1 MKTLKKL
8 PVVIAT
14 IFAACLMLLT
24 AVNVQAQD
32 SQNQD
37 QAQAQQDQNS
47 QDQDQGQDPDQAQ
60 NQDPPNR
67 VAQLSY
73 TTGSVSF
80 QPGGTGD
87 WVDAVL
93 NRPLTTG
100 DNLWADQNSRAEL
113 HIGSTAIRIDS
124 QTSLTFLN
132 LGDQAAQLR
141 LSAGSMILRVR
152 HLDDGETLEVDTPNL
167 AFDVQS
173 AGEYRLDVNPDGT
186 ETDIS
191 TWQGQGEATGNNE
204 SYTVTAGQQA
214 RFSGTDQLTRE
225 TAPLPASD
233 DFDNWASQRDA
244 SEDHSESASYT
255 STEMTGYQD
264 LDAYGHWHDV
274 SGYGP
279 VWTPA
284 GVAADWAPYR
294 FGHWVWVAPWGWTW
308 VEDEPWGFAPFHYGR
323 WAFVQSSWCWVPGP
337 VVLRPVYSPAFV
349 AFVGGN
355 GFSLSVGVGGGPGVG
370 WFPLAPGEVYV
381 PYYHTSRA
389 YVNNINITNTRVN
402 VTQVTNVY
410 NVYNNHT
417 TNVTRITYANQRDPR
432 AVTVVSRDTFV
443 NARPVYKNV
452 VRVDNNRI
460 VNAPVTHSVGIQ
472 PARSSV
478 IGAGRTVQFH
488 PPAQV
493 LNRRVVATRVPAA
506 PQRPSFE
513 QRSPQMNVRQVHP
526 RNPAPSAGQRPAQPE
541 VHNQNPPNQPNGAS
555 RQPEGGRNFPH
566 PPENG
571 NMRQPERPANN
582 PPQEQ
587 NRRPEDQNQRQPQE
601 QNQPRPQEQNQP
613 RPQEQNRPPQ
623 VQHQGQP
630 QEQNQGTPYEGNR
643 PGSRNEKPNFPE
655 TQQRPPAQERA
666 PQQQQ
671 NEERR
676 PGNMQNQGQQNHPQP
691 QNRPQSSPP
700 PRPESRPESRPAPSH
715 DSTPPSSHHEER
727 HDQK

>member
-1 MKTLKKL
+1 MKNLKR
-8 PVVIAT
+8 VVVFAT
-14 IFAACLMLLT
+14 MIFAAYMVLLT
-24 AVNVQAQD
+24 EVNAQDQGSQDQDQAQTQQD
-32 SQNQD
+32 QNQD
-37 QAQAQQDQNS
+37 QN
-47 QDQDQGQDPDQAQ
+47 QDQGQDPDQAQ

-73 TTGSVSF
+73 TSGSVSF

-124 QTSLTFLN
+124 QTSITILDLD
-132 LGDQAAQLR
+132 DQTAQLR

-204 SYTVTAGQQA
+204 SYTIAAGQQA

-225 TAPLPASD
+225 TGPLPASD
-233 DFDNWASQRDA
+233 DFGNWATQRDA
-244 SEDHSESASYT
+244 SEDHSESASYV
-255 STEMTGYQD
+255 STDVTGYQD

-294 FGHWVWVAPWGWTW
+294 FGHWVWIAPWGWTW
-308 VEDEPWGFAPFHYGR
+308 VENEPWGFAPFHYGR
-323 WAFVQSSWCWVPGP
+323 WALIQSSWCWVPGP
-337 VVLRPVYSPAFV
+337 VVVRPVYSPAFV

-355 GFSLSVGVGGGPGVG
+355 GFSLSIGAGGGPGVA

-381 PYYHTSRA
+381 PYYRASRI

-402 VTQVTNVY
+402 VTRVTNVY
-410 NVYNNHT
+410 NIYNSR
-417 TNVTRITYANQRDPR
+417 TNVNRITYANQRDPR
-432 AVTVVSRDTFV
+432 AVTVVSRETFV
-443 NARPVYKNV
+443 NARPVNRNI
-452 VRVDNNRI
+452 VRVDTQRI
-460 VNAPVTHSVGIQ
+460 VNAPVTHNVGLQ
-472 PARSSV
+472 PARASV
-478 IGAGRTVQFH
+478 IGAGRPVKFQ
-488 PPAQV
+488 PPARV
-493 LNRRVVATRVPAA
+493 LDRRVVATRVPVA

-513 QRSPQMNVRQVHP
+513 HRSPQMNVRQVHP
-526 RNPAPSAGQRPAQPE
+526 RNVAPPSRRGPAPQVNNE
-541 VHNQNPPNQPNGAS
+541 NPPNRPNGEN
-555 RQPEGGRNFPH
+555 RQPQAGRNIPR
-566 PPENG
+566 PPQNG
-571 NMRQPERPANN
+571 NVRQTERPGNN

-587 NRRPEDQNQRQPQE
+587 NRRTDEQNQRQPNE
-601 QNQPRPQEQNQP
+601 QTQP

-623 VQHQGQP
+623 VQNQRQP
-630 QEQNQGTPYEGNR
+630 QEQNQRQPLPYEGNG
-643 PGSRNEKPNFPE
+643 PGPRNEKPNFPN
-655 TQQRPPAQERA
+655 TQQRPQRT
-666 PQQQQ
+666 PQQQP

-676 PGNMQNQGQQNHPQP
+676 PRDMQNPGQQNRPQP

-700 PRPESRPESRPAPSH
+700 PRPQQPRPESRPESHPEPSH
-715 DSTPPSSHHEER
+715 NSAPPSSHHEER
-727 HDQK
+727 HGDK